1 MNGSPFFLLVAYSLV
16 SVVWSSPY
24 YRPNSSPFT
33 NTEDELE
40 SKVSSLGMITSK
52 LGASIH
58 CPISQLHEPFHFE
71 LFTIPGDEF
80 TRACPARGL

>member
-1 MNGSPFFLLVAYSLV
+1 MNASHFFLLAVYSLV

-24 YRPNSSPFT
+24 YLPNSSPFT
-33 NTEDELE
+33 TTEDEFE
-40 SKVSSLGMITSK
+40 SKVSSLGMM
-52 LGASIH
+52 LGVSIH
-58 CPISQLHEPFHFE
+58 YPISQLHEPSHFE